1 MSRVCVCVC
10 VAARGRLPAWVKE
23 HARQHK
29 AATQERSWAWLG
41 RWGCHCARVLLTRA
55 AAVLVT
61 IKLNTLAR
69 CILKPVINK
78 CLKDTCTQQHM
89 FSLWCSTMAA
99 PHPQVSCRPPHCP
112 CHPVPDGK
120 WELSWSTS
128 LWWKPP
134 ELQLQATGYR
144 SRHEKFTAD
153 INKSAERNA
162 RHMIPA
168 APAPAASL
176 VAAGRKA
183 HSLGWCSKLF
193 RLCRMEEKEVV

>member
-1 MSRVCVCVC
+1 MPRVCVCVC
-10 VAARGRLPAWVKE
+10 ACTWMPACVGKGACQIAQKRPLRE
-23 HARQHK
+23 VL
-29 AATQERSWAWLG
+29 SLAWQIRMPL
-41 RWGCHCARVLLTRA
+41 CARVLLTRA

-61 IKLNTLAR
+61 IKLNTLAP

-78 CLKDTCTQQHM
+78 CLKDTSTQQHM

-99 PHPQVSCRPPHCP
+99 PQPQVFCRPPHCP

-153 INKSAERNA
+153 INKSARVM
-162 RHMIPA
+162 RVTWSPL
-168 APAPAASL
+168 PFWSQ
-176 VAAGRKA
+176 
-183 HSLGWCSKLF
+183 
-193 RLCRMEEKEVV
+193 

>member
-1 MSRVCVCVC
+1 MSDSTKRPLREV
-10 VAARGRLPAWVKE
+10 LSPAWQI
-23 HARQHK
+23 RMP
-29 AATQERSWAWLG
+29 L
-41 RWGCHCARVLLTRA
+41 CARVLLTRA

-89 FSLWCSTMAA
+89 FSLWCSTMTA
-99 PHPQVSCRPPHCP
+99 PQPQVFCRPPHCP

-153 INKSAERNA
+153 INKSAESNA

-168 APAPAASL
+168 AFL
-176 VAAGRKA
+176 VAIGRKV
-183 HSLGWCSKLF
+183 HSLGWHSKLF
-193 RLCRMEEKEVV
+193 RLHRLSERERLG